1 MMTFLIF
8 LTSRMPVRRC
18 GGLALLLASVL
29 LAPVASADGTLLVI
43 ANLGADQKIT
53 LSREQVRN
61 LFMGIPVGESLTP
74 VVLTADNKA
83 RAGFNTRVIGM
94 AEARIQ
100 SYWAQMKF
108 TGRKTPPA
116 EFRSEAEL
124 IEFVQKTPGS
134 IGYVSASTKLPDNLQ
149 VVYEDA
155 R

>member
-1 MMTFLIF
+1 MKTFLIF
-8 LTSRMPVRRC
+8 LTTRTSFRRC
-18 GGLALLLASVL
+18 SGLGLLLVSL
-29 LAPVASADGTLLVI
+29 LISPFASADGTLLVI
-43 ANLGADQKIT
+43 ANLGAEQKVSLT
-53 LSREQVRN
+53 REQVRN
-61 LFMGIPVGESLTP
+61 LFMGIPVGKSLTP
-74 VVLTADNKA
+74 VVLTPENQT
-83 RAGFNTRVIGM
+83 RVGFNTRVIGM
-94 AEARIQ
+94 AESRIQ